1 MILDFNKI
9 VSTEKKP
16 PALASVQSIRAQAGR
31 EICEIKQKLK
41 LEGFNDNDI
50 EDTSAD
56 IFGNM
61 GAIDGCMANIL
72 MFSIL
77 SLATGGTTPAILG
90 ALLAGVE
97 GVSMVRDNEI
107 ATRSEKSDIYPEGRN
122 YFIIGDRSLMEEFD
136 LVAPEKEK
144 YVANGDRMKLDTA
157 YQILEMLDKIEKRGI
172 SYIPIGDEHDD
183 LYDAVRSQA
192 DYLSNK
198 GMFAKGNTVT
208 MH

>member
-16 PALASVQSIRAQAGR
+16 PAFASIRAIRAQAGK

-50 EDTSAD
+50 ENTSAD

-61 GAIDGCMANIL
+61 DGCMANVL

-77 SLATGGTTPAILG
+77 SFATGGATPAILST
-90 ALLAGVE
+90 LLTTVE
-97 GVSMVRDNEI
+97 GISMVRDNEI
-107 ATRSEKSDIYPEGRN
+107 VTRSEKSDIYPEGRN
-122 YFIIGDRSLMEEFD
+122 YFIIGERSLMEDFD
-136 LVAPEKEK
+136 LVSSTKEK
-144 YVANGDRMKLDTA
+144 CVAGSDRMKLESA
-157 YQILEMLDKIEKRGI
+157 YQILEMLDRIEDRGI
-172 SYIPIGDEHDD
+172 SYIPLGDDHDD
-183 LYDAVRSQA
+183 LYDAVKGQA

-198 GMFAKGNTVT
+198 GMFAKGNVVT
-208 MH
+208 IH